1 MNRPGLLKSSLKRGA
16 LLTGANWPVVLIQ
29 FAAES
34 MFKLLLAAPILC
46 AALVVALLLGRD
58 LYELLS
64 GGLRETVTTIAS
76 ALISQPLTLVAF
88 LFAIGIVLLGGSA
101 LMFLVK
107 GGTVSVLA
115 DAEATVGAIEEP
127 PLRLIA
133 FRAASRYSISNYLIG
148 GARLSRRYLMLGLA
162 LIVVYFLSAVLYLVV
177 VFAGYRW
184 ISNRTLVVA
193 WTLIAALISTLLV
206 VWITAVNLIYLLI
219 QIIMA
224 VSGRGIRWSVSEVF
238 RFLKTDLWDVIG
250 VFGVIL
256 LLVVLATAA
265 SIAATAGLGL
275 IAFMPI
281 ATLVVLPVQLGAWLL
296 RNLLFQYLG
305 LTALAAYL
313 HLYRS
318 SGLVPQPARRRV
330 GAPAPHSS

>member
-1 MNRPGLLKSSLKRGA
+1 MNRPGFLKTSLKRGA
-16 LLTGANWPVVLIQ
+16 LLTAANWPVVLIQ

-46 AALVVALLLGRD
+46 SALIVALLLGRD

-76 ALISQPLTLVAF
+76 ALVSQPLTLAAF

-101 LMFLVK
+101 LVFLVK

-115 DAEATVGAIEEP
+115 DAEATVGPIEQP
-127 PLRLIA
+127 PLRLLA
-133 FRAASRYSISNYLIG
+133 FQAASRYSISNYLSG
-148 GARLSRRYLMLGLA
+148 GARLSRRYLTLGLA
-162 LIVVYFLSAVLYLVV
+162 LILVYLVSAVLYLVV
-177 VFAGYRW
+177 VFGGYRW

-193 WTLIAALISTLLV
+193 WTLIAAFVSTLLV
-206 VWITAVNLIYLLI
+206 VWITAVNLLYLLT

-224 VSGRGIRWSVSEVF
+224 VSGRGIRWSVGEVF
-238 RFLKTDLWDVIG
+238 RFLKSDLWDVIG
-250 VFGVIL
+250 VFGVIV

-281 ATLVVLPVQLGAWLL
+281 ATLVVLPLQLGAWLL
-296 RNLLFQYLG
+296 RNLMFQYLG
-305 LTALAAYL
+305 LTALSAYL

-318 SGLVPQPARRRV
+318 SGLVPQAVRGPAS
-330 GAPAPHSS
+330 APALHS